1 MNTFEF
7 TQNYIDVPVI
17 PLRGL
22 VVFPEMV
29 LHFDVGRKKSIAA
42 LKNAMNSSN
51 RVFLVCQKDLSV
63 DEPSFDDLYNIGV
76 ICSIKQMIKIPNS
89 DNLRV
94 VVEGEQRASLAAFSQ
109 TKPFIMGNVFVL

>member
-51 RVFLVCQKDLSV
+51 RVFLVCQKDPSV

-76 ICSIKQMIKIPNS
+76 ICSIKQNQLIFLINH
-89 DNLRV
+89 
-94 VVEGEQRASLAAFSQ
+94 
-109 TKPFIMGNVFVL
+109 FV